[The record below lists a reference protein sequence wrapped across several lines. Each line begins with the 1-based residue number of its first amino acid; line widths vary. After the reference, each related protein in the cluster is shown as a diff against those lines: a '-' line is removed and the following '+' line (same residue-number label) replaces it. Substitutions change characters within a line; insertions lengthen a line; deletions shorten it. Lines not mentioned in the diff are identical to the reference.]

1 MGLKVQ
7 SRPSLQNAGE
17 VTYAWQT
24 NNKNTE
30 TTITQSAT
38 MSTSGKA
45 YGCRCNSIAC
55 QEWQAHDY
63 ILGCRATSQDHM
75 DSHSQMQVYETRQQV
90 KESIRKINGTLQLT
104 GHRLYKLPG
113 CKAAPRDCMET
124 HNLKHNKMQKLED
137 ASPTISNAYPHNFK
151 CIPAQFNEQ
160 HAYHI
165 RPRNIESR
173 TTNINSHA
181 MECIRRGYTAYPKSM
196 VAKSMCKTETDKTQY
211 KQSGGSSRRPD
222 KCHLQGRCALVPPV
236 TTRMPTQHSGG
247 TDLPFEETGAPRQGQ
262 YYPHCPTS

>member
-1 MGLKVQ
+1 M
-7 SRPSLQNAGE
+7 QNAGE

-113 CKAAPRDCMET
+113 CKAAPHDRMET
-124 HNLKHNKMQKLED
+124 HTLKHDKLQRPEQLWPNK
-137 ASPTISNAYPHNFK
+137 FK
-151 CIPAQFNEQ
+151 CIPAQLK
-160 HAYHI
+160 
-165 RPRNIESR
+165 
-173 TTNINSHA
+173 
-181 MECIRRGYTAYPKSM
+181 CIPAQFD
-196 VAKSMCKTETDKTQY
+196 E
-211 KQSGGSSRRPD
+211 
-222 KCHLQGRCALVPPV
+222 
-236 TTRMPTQHSGG
+236 
-247 TDLPFEETGAPRQGQ
+247 
-262 YYPHCPTS
+262 